1 MSPQPEMRIGDA
13 EREAAV
19 EALGEHFA
27 AGRLTKD
34 EYDERAERAWA
45 ARTSSQLY
53 PLFADLPRPQGRRP
67 EESSTST
74 RGRGRPPHRHQG
86 WWQGAWLAPVVM
98 IVIALV
104 VLTHLPWFVLLIVGW
119 IMFAKVS
126 RHWARAS
133 RHQRWDGP
141 PSRRDWVR

>member
-53 PLFADLPRPQGRRP
+53 PLFADLPRPQARRV
-67 EESSTST
+67 EEPSGPS
-74 RGRGRPPHRHQG
+74 RGRGRSPHRHPG
-86 WWQGAWLAPVVM
+86 WWQGAWMMPVVM

-119 IMFAKVS
+119 VMFAKVS
-126 RHWARAS
+126 RHWARS
-133 RHQRWDGP
+133 SHRQRWDGP